1 MKTPIDNRTIEELRN
16 AVETKVGFDVTSARD
31 CEILAMEIERFDRRF
46 ALSVSTLRRVFGL
59 IERKSD
65 YTVSTLN
72 SLARFCG
79 FRSFKHWQE
88 TSKTHEAF
96 PESKATHYTEKSDT
110 MSIADTIASLDTVI
124 DTLSAN
130 MNLRLSANQLKN
142 AKDAATHLFRH
153 QAMPEWLWKKA
164 NRHPLARLMMESY
177 PPLDYLSGF
186 GLDLIQDFLETSEK
200 ETDEIFAKSLIV
212 SSAIY
217 QGTETKSTYDSA
229 PTILELKRSAHPIPQ
244 ARALGV
250 NLLALSD
257 GIKTPTNSN
266 ENFRSLIIEGIH
278 DEVSIWPN
286 WSIATCPFVI
296 KICQWVI
303 LAKDKEL
310 CEIAIHGIGE
320 YRKRQEFSLR
330 RYKYD
335 NLLDLWLSWLFYMT
349 NQEKVAKSLLD
360 SVSPERFPQHEE
372 RTLLIWYHQLI
383 KRIGSDKRKKSS
395 DISLDLLTSQTGYK
409 GLDKRLADLIPIV

>member
-1 MKTPIDNRTIEELRN
+1 MKTPIDNRTIEELRS
-16 AVETKVGFDVTSARD
+16 AVERKVGFDVTSARD
-31 CEILAMEIERFDRRF
+31 CEVLAMEIERFDRRF
-46 ALSVSTLRRVFGL
+46 ALSVSTLRRIFGL

-65 YTVSTLN
+65 YTLSTLN

-79 FRSFKHWQE
+79 YRSFKHWQE
-88 TSKTHEAF
+88 TGGTHEDF
-96 PESKATHYTEKSDT
+96 PESKAAHYTEKSDSI
-110 MSIADTIASLDTVI
+110 SIADTIASLDTMI

-186 GLDLIQDFLETSEK
+186 GLDLIQDFLDTSEK
-200 ETDEIFAKSLIV
+200 ETDRVFANSLLL
-212 SSAIY
+212 SSEIY
-217 QGTETKSTYDSA
+217 QGIETKSSFKKA
-229 PTILELKRSAHPIPQ
+229 PETLELKSSAHPIPQ

-250 NLLALSD
+250 SLLAQSE
-257 GIKTPTNSN
+257 GIKTAANTSDQ
-266 ENFRSLIIEGIH
+266 FRALIIEGIRN
-278 DEVSIWPN
+278 EATIWPN
-286 WSIATCPFVI
+286 WSVATCPFVI
-296 KICQWVI
+296 KISQWVI

-310 CEIAIHGIGE
+310 CEEVIHGIE
-320 YRKRQEFSLR
+320 AYRKRQEFRLR

-335 NLLDLWLSWLFYMT
+335 NVLDMWLSWLFYMT
-349 NQEKVAKSLLD
+349 NQEDIARSLID

-372 RTLLIWYHQLI
+372 RTLLIWHHNLLQ
-383 KRIGSDKRKKSS
+383 KIGRDKRKKSS
-395 DISLDLLTSQTGYK
+395 VISLDLLTSQTGYK
-409 GLDKRLADLIPIV
+409 GLDDRLASLIPLV

>member
-16 AVETKVGFDVTSARD
+16 AVERKVGFDITSARD

-46 ALSVSTLRRVFGL
+46 SLSVSTLRRVFEL
-59 IERKSD
+59 IPRKSE
-65 YTVSTLN
+65 YTQSTLN

-88 TSKTHEAF
+88 TSTSHEAF
-96 PESKATHYTEKSDT
+96 PDSKAAHYTEKSDSI
-110 MSIADTIASLDTVI
+110 SIADTIASLDTMI

-186 GLDLIQDFLETSEK
+186 GLKLLEDFLETSEK

-217 QGTETKSTYDSA
+217 QGNETKSTYESA
-229 PTILELKRSAHPIPQ
+229 PIIHELKSSAHPIPQ

-250 NLLALSD
+250 NLLAHYEGVETETNTREDFRNLIFE
-257 GIKTPTNSN
+257 GIKN
-266 ENFRSLIIEGIH
+266 E
-278 DEVSIWPN
+278 DKIWPS

-296 KICQWVI
+296 KIAQWVV
-303 LAKDKEL
+303 LARDKEL
-310 CEIAIHGIGE
+310 CEEVILGISE

-335 NLLDLWLSWLFYMT
+335 NLLDMWLSWLFYIT
-349 NQEKVAKSLLD
+349 NKEEEAKSLLD

-409 GLDKRLADLIPIV
+409 GLNNRLANLSIIV